1 MQYSRRAIIKVSDL
15 QYTYLYPVSVKD
27 RVCVVNFNS
36 LCEGTPPWDIGHPQK
51 ELVQLEE
58 AGEIVGSVLNVGCGT
73 GDNARFLASQGH
85 AVRRIDLSPIAI
97 KNAQSKA
104 ERLKLN
110 ANFLL

>member
-1 MQYSRRAIIKVSDL
+1 
-15 QYTYLYPVSVKD
+15 
-27 RVCVVNFNS
+27 VVNFNS
-36 LCEGTPPWDIGHPQK
+36 LYEGTPPWDIGRPQK

-58 AGEIVGSVLNVGCGT
+58 AGEIVGSVLDVESGT

-85 AVRRIDLSPIAI
+85 AVRGIDLSPIAI

-110 ANFLL
+110 ANFLLWDALVYIILEKLSILSSTRDCSTC